1 MKHRLR
7 FLVFPSGVAGVS
19 GRSSGAGEFLLLSSP
34 VTEGPA
40 ADTPSTDTE
49 AADSADDV
57 VLDEE
62 VVLVEMLEAL
72 ASVLSDLGTVTVGLP
87 VSVNQTRGEYEEH
100 KDIIRGIPNS
110 HYWPAHFPISH
121 QFQPQSFIS
130 LCRASISKLPIKR
143 PFSHR
148 FPQKHQLTAC

>member
-1 MKHRLR
+1 MRPTFFLQVKHLLR

-87 VSVNQTRGEYEEH
+87 VSSELVRKFLAAADRGLFL
-100 KDIIRGIPNS
+100 
-110 HYWPAHFPISH
+110 PAGSCGVGGLVACFR
-121 QFQPQSFIS
+121 F
-130 LCRASISKLPIKR
+130 RASL
-143 PFSHR
+143 
-148 FPQKHQLTAC
+148 